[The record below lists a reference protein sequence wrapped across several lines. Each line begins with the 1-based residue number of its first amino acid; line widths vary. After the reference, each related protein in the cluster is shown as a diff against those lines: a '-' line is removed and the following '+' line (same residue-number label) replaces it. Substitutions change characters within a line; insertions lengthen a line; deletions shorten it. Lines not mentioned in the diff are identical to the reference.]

1 VLRGTPLTTPD
12 GREVAVAADVIEVP
26 PPLDGQSSCF
36 DARLTMYRLEDPPQS
51 SVPRTTRLC
60 AAASHIDGVAR
71 APATPV
77 AAVSTAAPPDVA
89 RPPADAKRTAKGVW
103 YRVLAPGKGG
113 RTPRPTDRIKVHY
126 TGWTTDGKMF
136 DSSQTRGSPAVFPLN
151 GLIAGW
157 VDGMQ
162 LMTVGMKARLWIPE
176 ELAYKGSPGKP
187 AGMLVFDVELIEI
200 Q

>member
-1 VLRGTPLTTPD
+1 MTPG
-12 GREVAVAADVIEVP
+12 GREVAVAGDVIEIP
-26 PPLDGQSSCF
+26 PPAGGQPSCF
-36 DARLTMYRLEDPPQS
+36 EARLTMYRLEDPPQS
-51 SVPRTTRLC
+51 AVPRTTRLC
-60 AAASHIDGVAR
+60 AAASHIDGAR
-71 APATPV
+71 PPVTPV
-77 AAVSTAAPPDVA
+77 SVTGSASSTATPPDVA
-89 RPPADAKRTAKGVW
+89 RPPAGAKRTAKGVW
-103 YRVLAPGKGG
+103 YRVLSPGKGG
-113 RTPRPTDRIKVHY
+113 RTPRPADRIKVHY

-136 DSSQTRGSPAVFPLN
+136 DSSHTRGAPAVFPLN

-162 LMTVGMKARLWIPE
+162 LMTVGMKARFWIPE